1 MQTKQI
7 GIILL
12 IGLLILGVIGSSIPY
27 TESQFFLQ
35 NTDIN
40 YLSYTQG
47 DYNNS
52 IFLIDKNI
60 ITTIPF
66 SDINNALIVSAQDT
80 NFETYGFT
88 VNDINNALI
97 DLTDYVQY
105 TGNANNLDMGDYN
118 VSTANLFT
126 NVVWNDSNNDYGTIY
141 CPDGNIVTGYLVG
154 FSC

>member
-12 IGLLILGVIGSSIPY
+12 IGLLTLGVIGSSIPY

-66 SDINNALIVSAQDT
+66 SDINNASIIQAIDT
-80 NFETYGFT
+80 NAQTACGTGEYLSGDGTCSSGAGLGFDT
-88 VNDINNALI
+88 NLVP
-97 DLTDYVQY
+97 Y
-105 TGNANNLDMGDYN
+105 TGASSDVNLNTYDISATDGIFTGN
-118 VSTANLFT
+118 VGIGTAT
-126 NVVWNDSNNDYGTIY
+126 PSEK
-141 CPDGNIVTGYLVG
+141 
-154 FSC
+154 